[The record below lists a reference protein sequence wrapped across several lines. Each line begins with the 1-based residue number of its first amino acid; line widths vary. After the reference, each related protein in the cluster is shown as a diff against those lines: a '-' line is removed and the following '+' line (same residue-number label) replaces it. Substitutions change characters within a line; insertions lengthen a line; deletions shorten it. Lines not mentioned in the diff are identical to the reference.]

1 MTFSFRGVT
10 FCKFW
15 NFTNVCPF
23 SDFFGKLYLYRR
35 KTKLFYFWSKFFL
48 YFCPVCKCLFII
60 QPSLAWATKARK
72 MLIFSAT
79 LRHLFYKTQWACQG
93 AKLTQFMSIF
103 TSKKV
108 KNFLKE
114 KSVDKIWSK
123 KRQGDKS
130 ISPHA
135 N

>member
-1 MTFSFRGVT
+1 MTFSFRGGT

-48 YFCPVCKCLFII
+48 YFCPVCKYLFII

-72 MLIFSAT
+72 MLIFSAMF
-79 LRHLFYKTQWACQG
+79 RGKFYKTQWAWQG
-93 AKLTQFMSIF
+93 VKLSLLISIF
-103 TSKKV
+103 TSKMFWK
-108 KNFLKE
+108 FLIQIQLT
-114 KSVDKIWSK
+114 KSNPTII
-123 KRQGDKS
+123 RG
-130 ISPHA
+130 
-135 N
+135 